1 MISVPDLLDEVADEV
16 SLPDGWLQEDLGDY
30 ESLLGPVCAMGGIYR
45 VMLRHGM
52 MPYRMGGGQN
62 AYTLPVADY
71 INEHPDEY
79 GEYGSRIPGLR
90 AYSVVGYNNA
100 PGRTAGEVA
109 DLFRTVAKHLREE
122 T

>member
-45 VMLRHGM
+45 VMLRHGV
-52 MPYRMGGGQN
+52 PWYTHNDQN
-62 AYTLPVADY
+62 AYVLPVADY

-79 GEYGSRIPGLR
+79 GEYVSRIPGLR
-90 AYSVVGYNNA
+90 AYSIVGYNNA